1 MLLFSVENEFSQE
14 GLIQKRT
21 KVVFNDRC

>member
-1 MLLFSVENEFSQE
+1 MLLFSVENKFSRE
-14 GLIQKRT
+14 GLVWRRT